1 MFLLYTSRY
10 ADRALHHDNNEMSNN
25 RGDAFLGADHDGT
38 AGGGREEEQYQQREE
53 EQQEEEQRKQSPG
66 RRGASYQ
73 HYYKKEAADEP
84 SRQSTFVLPRT
95 CSSSKVL
102 ETRSDD
108 HDIDSLLSKH
118 YLKSCVSDATSSAAP
133 PLPISTA
140 GATNRDADEDDTA
153 TITNA
158 RSYFEN
164 IISSRKTTK
173 PPVRSPLSPL
183 ECIQQQ
189 RAGERMSSMTSRKKT
204 VSHQQEVNYY
214 GEGLGIHKNSRTI
227 SRDAG
232 GQQIDV
238 LPPRTRSFHDDYTAN
253 TTTTEDSKDEVTA
266 TNTSTTISRTHST
279 TRQSTKPRIIADFIP
294 EVHFLGEIK
303 SGCGFSGYSL
313 TCKWFVDWGKTT
325 WSLLEGS
332 QEGQTQFATNSSDI
346 TSSSTFVWNHPIDL
360 HFTTANMKGWPSII
374 LQVWNLDSYGNASIL
389 GYGFTYFPATPGIQE
404 VEVNCWRP
412 KGTLLEEVS
421 HFFLGSSI
429 RLTQERIILDD
440 AWEKRQNLVTIL
452 TGKVKIQISC
462 IVRYFDQQCVRTH
475 VPG

>member
-1 MFLLYTSRY
+1 
-10 ADRALHHDNNEMSNN
+10 MSNN
-25 RGDAFLGADHDGT
+25 RRDAFLGADHDGT
-38 AGGGREEEQYQQREE
+38 AGGGREEEQYLQREE
-53 EQQEEEQRKQSPG
+53 QQQQEEKQQSSPAG
-66 RRGASYQ
+66 RGRASYYQ

-95 CSSSKVL
+95 YSSSKV
-102 ETRSDD
+102 ETRSGD
-108 HDIDSLLSKH
+108 HDIDSLLWKH
-118 YLKSCVSDATSSAAP
+118 YLKSCISDVSSAP
-133 PLPISTA
+133 PRPLPATTT
-140 GATNRDADEDDTA
+140 GATTNGAEEYDAA

-158 RSYFEN
+158 RSYFES
-164 IISSRKTTK
+164 IISSGKAK
-173 PPVRSPLSPL
+173 PPPVRSPLSPL
-183 ECIQQQ
+183 ECIQQHA
-189 RAGERMSSMTSRKKT
+189 AGERISSMASRKKI
-204 VSHQQEVNYY
+204 VSHQQVNDHH

-227 SRDAG
+227 SGDAV
-232 GQQIDV
+232 GQQIYL
-238 LPPRTRSFHDDYTAN
+238 LPPRRSFHDDYTAN
-253 TTTTEDSKDEVTA
+253 TRTTEDSKEGTA
-266 TNTSTTISRTHST
+266 TATTTTSTTISRTPST
-279 TRQSTKPRIIADFIP
+279 ATRQSTKPRIIADFIP

-313 TCKWFVDWGKTT
+313 TCKWFVDWGTTT

-332 QEGQTQFATNSSDI
+332 QEGQTQFATTNSSPPDN

-360 HFTTANMKGWPSII
+360 HFTTANMKGWPRII

-389 GYGFTYFPATPGIQE
+389 GYGFTFFPATPGIQE

-412 KGTLLEEVS
+412 KGTLSEEVN

-429 RLTQERIILDD
+429 RLTQERIIVDD

-462 IVRYFDQQCVRTH
+462 IMRYFDQQCVRTH